1 MVQLNLLTLSKY
13 KRMRYKAYT
22 YDAGRQLNPLED
34 YPFFL
39 ENGVFVSRYK
49 GARTFGLT
57 SGLADGV
64 YKMANFNIYFIPESH
79 PYFNTD
85 VITNAV
91 DGYGQPPITNRK
103 LIHTTW
109 VKFTELCYTYIRKIT
124 K

>member
-1 MVQLNLLTLSKY
+1 
-13 KRMRYKAYT
+13 MRYKAYT

-39 ENGVFVSRYK
+39 ENGVFVSHYK

-57 SGLADGV
+57 KMLNRADG
-64 YKMANFNIYFIPESH
+64 IYQATHFGIFFIPESH
-79 PYFNTD
+79 PLFNTD

-91 DGYGQPPITNRK
+91 DGYGQPPITDRR

-109 VKFTELCYTYIRKIT
+109 VKFTELCYNYIRKIA